1 MPSGDSFFSL
11 SLFLFFF
18 CIRISLERRSHQVL
32 RYRVCFYGFTGFF
45 SVTGFFFSTEIELWT
60 LPSFTGFLPSFPSD
74 VIGFYPMTW
83 FYRVLLGLT
92 WWKNSNLIEP
102 PRDFLLI
109 SRIPFLFVV
118 VVVVVVVVAP
128 TPATSPSNKI
138 SKFIFFVISFF
149 LSFSADV
156 DFFSLFYVFI
166 HR

>member
-1 MPSGDSFFSL
+1 MPSGDSFFSSLSL
-11 SLFLFFF
+11 SLFLLYSDL
-18 CIRISLERRSHQVL
+18 IGASISSSSSISSLLLWV
-32 RYRVCFYGFTGFF
+32 YRVFLCNWI
-45 SVTGFFFSTEIELWT
+45 FFSTELELWT